1 MIITLY
7 NVNETDTDFY
17 LSKLREVE
25 KHADFV
31 SNREGDRPKIK
42 IEATDKD
49 IPSGELIEKLKTLGF
64 YVFKSYTALN
74 PKTGGYIGTIELT
87 LERNLLI
94 VGNGFDIG
102 HGLKTKYSNFLDNIN
117 VLNEILLRVSSD
129 HHINT
134 IIKYNGT
141 DIVDENTKEAFN
153 NTFDIIFNSLD
164 KTLDEKFKIQD
175 FCTEFAKKGNDINPT
190 TGELMCDVT
199 SNIDD
204 FKIKYKNISTE
215 DKALLSLTEKILP
228 NILSDIHDSKYINK
242 SDIISA
248 LTKTNDMK
256 IKWFLAE
263 YFIKENTLLQY
274 FLKKYNDKSIG
285 DKWIDIETELSKIVI
300 LTENIIKTLNT
311 GQKYLINNKQLEL
324 HFDTLCILSNI
335 GTESTS
341 IPLEKEIL
349 QTNMSRLEVELDE
362 FIYLLENYLI
372 HEENKIVS
380 HPEDFNIL
388 RDIGDIAP
396 NITHLLSF
404 NYTDTFRQLYNT
416 ALNDN
421 VDFIHGKLNEHNLVL
436 GIGETLTEAEENNIL
451 LCIRLKKYFQ
461 RIFKK
466 TGAKYDDWLITNE
479 FNTVYIYGHSLD
491 VTDEEILQPVI
502 ENAQKVII
510 FYYNKSAYDQQII
523 NLIKILGKQKF
534 IKYVSKA
541 INKIEFKE
549 QSNLQIPNRR

>member
-7 NVNETDTDFY
+7 NVNETDTNFY
-17 LSKLREVE
+17 LSKLREIE
-25 KHADFV
+25 ENADFV
-31 SNREGDRPKIK
+31 SNREGNRPKIK

-49 IPSGELIEKLKTLGF
+49 IPSGELKEKLIALGF
-64 YVFKSYTALN
+64 YIFKQYTTLN

-117 VLNEILLRVSSD
+117 ILNEILLRVSSD
-129 HHINT
+129 HRVNLA
-134 IIKYNGT
+134 IKYNDT
-141 DIVDENTKEAFN
+141 DIMDENITEAFN

-164 KTLDEKFKIQD
+164 KTLDAKFKIQE
-175 FCTEFAKKGNDINPT
+175 FCTDFSKKGNDINSVT
-190 TGELMCDVT
+190 EKLDCDVT
-199 SNIDD
+199 DNVNN
-204 FKIKYKNISTE
+204 FKGIYKKISTE
-215 DKALLSLTEKILP
+215 DKDLLSLTEKILP
-228 NILSDIHDSKYINK
+228 NILSDIHDSQYMNK
-242 SDIISA
+242 SNIISA

-256 IKWFLAE
+256 LKWFLAE

-300 LTENIIKTLNT
+300 LAENIIKTLNT
-311 GQKYLINNKQLEL
+311 GQKYWINNKQLEEY
-324 HFDTLCILSNI
+324 FNTLCVLSKI
-335 GTESTS
+335 GDAYTS
-341 IPLEKEIL
+341 IPFEKERL
-349 QTNMSRLEVELDE
+349 QLNIFKLEEELNE

-372 HEENKIVS
+372 HEENKVKS
-380 HPEDFNIL
+380 HPKNFNIL

-404 NYTDTFRQLYNT
+404 NYTDTFRQLYDT

-466 TGAKYDDWLITNE
+466 TGAKYDDWLIKNE

-491 VTDEEILQPVI
+491 VTDKEILQPVI

-510 FYYNKSAYDQQII
+510 FYYNKLAYDQQII
-523 NLIKILGKQKF
+523 NLVKILGKQKF

-549 QSNLQIPNRR
+549 QSNLQIPNRK